1 MKFLY
6 NVDILSMLTALTY
19 HYLCFYFVLSAFKD
33 DISILRLSNSSRII
47 AFYQLIRIKLN
58 NPTILLDA
66 IIVVIAILILKK
78 NYNLIDFV
86 KTIALYGLILIVSK
100 AFEMLIVDIIDPN
113 KTLLSMIVCL
123 SILVSSFVLKLMIYL
138 ITNTKNRKLVYSVQL
153 IGELCSIK
161 TRAFWDSG
169 NLLYHKGV
177 PVIMI
182 SSRLAK
188 KLKLKDSLKIPV
200 STVSGST
207 MLSGGKITLRIF
219 SDKKSHKLWEVRY
232 CISDTIVARGY
243 EVLLHKEM
251 EVV

>member
-1 MKFLY
+1 
-6 NVDILSMLTALTY
+6 
-19 HYLCFYFVLSAFKD
+19 
-33 DISILRLSNSSRII
+33 
-47 AFYQLIRIKLN
+47 
-58 NPTILLDA
+58 
-66 IIVVIAILILKK
+66 
-78 NYNLIDFV
+78 
-86 KTIALYGLILIVSK
+86 
-100 AFEMLIVDIIDPN
+100 
-113 KTLLSMIVCL
+113 
-123 SILVSSFVLKLMIYL
+123 
-138 ITNTKNRKLVYSVQL
+138 
-153 IGELCSIK
+153 
-161 TRAFWDSG
+161 
-169 NLLYHKGV
+169 
-177 PVIMI
+177 MI